1 MSYLY
6 FMGRKPNM
14 DGPQVT
20 NEDLERLAFA
30 LAQTLPEL
38 DCPDC
43 CDCGEL
49 YQYCE
54 RSAELYREE
63 WEWACLANV
72 LIRYQAVRRPQTDRK
87 A

>member
-1 MSYLY
+1 
-6 FMGRKPNM
+6 M
-14 DGPQVT
+14 DGRQVT
-20 NEDLERLAFA
+20 TEDLERLAFA
-30 LAQTLPEL
+30 MAQSIPEL

-43 CDCGEL
+43 CDCGVV

-72 LIRYQAVRRPQTDRK
+72 LIRYQTVRRQQAGRN

>member
-1 MSYLY
+1 
-6 FMGRKPNM
+6 M
-14 DGPQVT
+14 DGRQVT
-20 NEDLERLAFA
+20 MEDLERLAFA
-30 LAQTLPEL
+30 MAQRIPEL

-43 CDCGEL
+43 CDCGAV

-54 RSAELYREE
+54 SSAELYREE

-72 LIRYQAVRRPQTDRK
+72 MIRFQAARRQQADRK